1 MFTSH
6 CKNDALDIVG
16 GTVDSFIDLLNWRVY
31 RVGLFF
37 ISPIEGA
44 LWI

>member
-1 MFTSH
+1 MFSSL
-6 CKNDALDIVG
+6 CKNNAVDIVEG
-16 GTVDSFIDLLNWRVY
+16 MVDSFIDLLNWRVY